1 MIDNKQRIRIVQE
14 ELKKEEFVDLWN
26 EEVRDFRDHIQKVQ
40 TQYAKSHL
48 LKQNLPKDEVKV
60 HMDLSENYHCK
71 RDPKCLLESVYRY
84 ATSHCCFL

>member
-1 MIDNKQRIRIVQE
+1 MIDNKQRMRIVQE

-26 EEVRDFRDHIQKVQ
+26 EEVHDFSDHIQRVQ

-48 LKQNLPKDEVKV
+48 LKQNLPKDEVIV

-71 RDPKCLLESVYRY
+71 RDPECLLESVYRY
-84 ATSHCCFL
+84 ATSHCCLL